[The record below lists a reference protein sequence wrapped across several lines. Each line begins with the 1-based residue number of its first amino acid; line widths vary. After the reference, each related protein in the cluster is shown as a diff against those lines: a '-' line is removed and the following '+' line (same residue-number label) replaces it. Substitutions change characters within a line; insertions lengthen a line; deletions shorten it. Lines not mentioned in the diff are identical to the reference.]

1 METEEQMDIIQ
12 LQMVQIEQKK
22 PRIILKMIIGQ
33 IMFLFKTKLQQKN
46 IMNELHREMN
56 TI

>member
-22 PRIILKMIIGQ
+22 PRIIFKVIIGQ